1 MELIEDLTALR
12 RRLRGWREAGE
23 RIALIPTMGN
33 LHRGHL
39 RLVQVARSQAR
50 RTVASIFVN
59 PMQFG
64 PQEDFAAYPR
74 TLARDRELLE
84 AEGTDLLFAP
94 SVATV
99 YPRPPA
105 EQTRVEVPGLS
116 DILCGASRPG
126 HFVGV
131 ATVVCKLFNMVQ
143 PDLAVFGEKDFQ
155 QLLVIRRMAEDLC
168 LPVEIL
174 GVATVREA
182 DGLALSSRN
191 GYLLPEERAR
201 APAVRRTLEQAAAGL
216 RSGLGV
222 AETEQQ
228 AMVELQEAGLRPD
241 YVSVRRAADLSPP
254 QPMDSDLVVL
264 AAAWLGKARLIDNLR
279 VSRTIQA

>member
-1 MELIEDLTALR
+1 MELIEDLTNLR
-12 RRLRGWREAGE
+12 RRVRTWRQAGE
-23 RIALIPTMGN
+23 PIALVPTMGN

-39 RLVQVARSQAR
+39 RLVQEARAYAQ
-50 RTVASIFVN
+50 RTVVSIFVN

-99 YPRPPA
+99 YPRPQA

-116 DILCGASRPG
+116 NILCGASRPG

-155 QLLVIRRMAEDLC
+155 QLLVIRRMTEDLC
-168 LPVEIL
+168 LPVSIL
-174 GVATVREA
+174 GVPTVREP
-182 DGLALSSRN
+182 DGLAMSSRN
-191 GYLLPEERAR
+191 AYLLSEERAR
-201 APAVRRTLEQAAAGL
+201 APALRRALERAADSL
-216 RSGLGV
+216 RSGRGV
-222 AETEQQ
+222 AEVEQQ
-228 AMVELQEAGLRPD
+228 AVQDLMGAGLRPD
-241 YVSVRRAADLSPP
+241 YVSARRA
-254 QPMDSDLVVL
+254 SDLAAPGPTDIDLVIL
-264 AAAWLGKARLIDNLR
+264 AAAWLGKARLIDNLHVAR
-279 VSRTIQA
+279 PT